1 MFGTGS
7 RRAAALVVG
16 GLLALGVAACGDDS
30 DSGSGSSS
38 SGGGSTQT
46 TPADTGP
53 KAGDTTQ
60 GAGVTDF
67 LKYTGG
73 KAGAADTSQ
82 SPIVIGWVN
91 QQGGPADVGPGATK
105 GAEMAVKYVN
115 EELGVVGGHPIKLA
129 TCFISTTEEQGQT
142 CGQKMANAKDVS
154 VVNVGAVA
162 IGAQSLDSTV
172 SASKQ
177 IVYGVAIGASNAK
190 NKTGFAL
197 FGNGVSVSAPFGTF
211 TSQVVKAKTTAVVW
225 PELPGINESSQA
237 IVASSKAAGMEV
249 KSVSWNPN
257 ATDLVGPL
265 TAAGAQTADAIQAN
279 TDPKGC
285 VNLAKALQDLKID
298 TTVVSEPLCLNP
310 DVAKTLGDT
319 PKWYYGIASSLATD
333 TTDPAVGAYLKV
345 AEKYGLGTASG
356 DNWIPVA
363 FSQIMTTVQWMNAI
377 GADKITP
384 DAIIQQGKAFKG
396 PLLWGPPT
404 IQCGKYPDMPS
415 VCNDQTKFYKY
426 EGKGKLTVASG
437 WLGPPK

>member
-1 MFGTGS
+1 
-7 RRAAALVVG
+7 
-16 GLLALGVAACGDDS
+16 LALGLAACGDDDS
-30 DSGSGSSS
+30 DGDSAS
-38 SGGGSTQT
+38 SGGGSTSETAPQ
-46 TPADTGP
+46 DGGK

-60 GAGVTDF
+60 GAGVVDF
-67 LKYTGG
+67 LEYTGG
-73 KAGAADTSQ
+73 KAGAADTSKA
-82 SPIVIGWVN
+82 PIVIGWVN

-115 EELGVVGGHPIKLA
+115 EELGGVGGHPIKLV
-129 TCFISTTEEQGQT
+129 TCFTSTSEEQGQS
-142 CGQKMANAKDVS
+142 CGQKMVNNKDVA

-172 SASKQ
+172 GAAKP
-177 IVYGVAIGASNAK
+177 IVYGVAIGSSNAK

-211 TSQVVKAKTTAVVW
+211 VSQVLKAKSTAVVW

-237 IVASSKAAGMEV
+237 IVASSKAAGLET
-249 KSVSWNPN
+249 KQVSWNPT

-265 TAAGAQTADAIQAN
+265 TAAGAQTADVIQAN

-285 VNLAKALQDLKID
+285 VNLAKALEGLKID
-298 TTVVSEPLCLNP
+298 TPVVSEPLCLNP

-333 TTDPAVGAYLKV
+333 TTDPAVAAYLKV
-345 AEKYGLGTASG
+345 AEKYGLGEASG

-363 FSQIMTTVQWMNAI
+363 FAQVMTTVQWMNKLGPDA
-377 GADKITP
+377 ITP
-384 DAIIQQGKAFKG
+384 DALIEQGKAFKG

-404 IQCGKYPDMPS
+404 IECGKYPDMPA
-415 VCNDQTKFYKY
+415 VCNDQTKFYNY

-437 WLGPPK
+437 WLGPPS

>member
-1 MFGTGS
+1 M
-7 RRAAALVVG
+7 G
-16 GLLALGVAACGDDS
+16 GLLALGVVACGDDS
-30 DSGSGSSS
+30 DGGGSS
-38 SGGGSTQT
+38 SGGSSTQAA
-46 TPADTGP
+46 PEDGA

-73 KAGAADTSQ
+73 KAGAADS
-82 SPIVIGWVN
+82 SKPPIVIGWVN
-91 QQGGPADVGPGATK
+91 QQGGPTDVGPGATK

-115 EELGVVGGHPIKLA
+115 EELGGVGGHPIKLA
-129 TCFISTTEEQGQT
+129 TCFTSTSEEQGQT
-142 CGQKMANAKDVS
+142 CGQKMANDKTIS
-154 VVNVGAVA
+154 IVNVGAVA

-172 SASKQ
+172 SASKPM
-177 IVYGVAIGASNAK
+177 VYGVAIGASNAK

-211 TSQVVKAKTTAVVW
+211 TSQVIKAKTTAVVW

-249 KSVSWNPN
+249 KQVSWNPN

-285 VNLAKALQDLKID
+285 VNLAKALESLKID

-319 PKWYYGIASSLATD
+319 PKWYYGIASSLAVD

-363 FSQIMTTVQWMNAI
+363 FSQIMTTVQWMNKI
-377 GADKITP
+377 GADAITP
-384 DAIIQQGKAFKG
+384 DALIEQGRAFKG

-404 IQCGKYPDMPS
+404 IQCGKYPDMPA

-437 WLGPPK
+437 WLGPPS

>member
-1 MFGTGS
+1 MFRMVG
-7 RRAAALVVG
+7 RRSAAALVMS
-16 GLLALGVAACGDDS
+16 GLLALGAAACGDDDS
-30 DSGSGSSS
+30 DSGSSGS
-38 SGGGSTQT
+38 GGSTT
-46 TPADTGP
+46 ESAPADSGT

-60 GAGVTDF
+60 GAGVVDF
-67 LKYTGG
+67 QKYVGG
-73 KAGAADTSQ
+73 TAGAADTSK

-115 EELGVVGGHPIKLA
+115 EELGGVEGHPIKLQ
-129 TCFISTTEEQGQT
+129 TCFTSTSEEQGQT
-142 CGQKMANAKDVS
+142 CGQKMANDKDIS

-172 SASKQ
+172 SASKPM
-177 IVYGVAIGASNAK
+177 VYGVAIGASNAK

-211 TSQVVKAKTTAVVW
+211 VSEVLKAKSTAVVW

-237 IVASSKAAGMEV
+237 IVASSKAAGLEV
-249 KSVSWNPN
+249 KQVSWNPN

-265 TAAGAQTADAIQAN
+265 TAAGAQTADVIQAN

-285 VNLAKALQDLKID
+285 VNLAKALESLKID
-298 TTVVSEPLCLNP
+298 TPVVSEPLCLNP
-310 DVAKTLGDT
+310 DVAKALGDT
-319 PKWYYGIASSLATD
+319 PQWTYGIASSLATD
-333 TTDPAVGAYLKV
+333 TTDPAVAAYLKV
-345 AEKYGLGTASG
+345 AEKYDLGTASG

-363 FSQIMTTVQWMNAI
+363 FSQIMTTVQWMNKI
-377 GADKITP
+377 GADSITP
-384 DAIIQQGKAFKG
+384 DALIEQGRAFKG

-404 IQCGKYPDMPS
+404 IECGKYPDMPS
-415 VCNDQTKFYKY
+415 VCNDQTKFYNY

-437 WLGPPK
+437 WLGPPS

>member
-1 MFGTGS
+1 MFRMVG
-7 RRAAALVVG
+7 RRSAVVLVTS
-16 GLLALGVAACGDDS
+16 GLLALGAAACGDDDS
-30 DSGSGSSS
+30 DSGSSGS
-38 SGGGSTQT
+38 GGSTT
-46 TPADTGP
+46 ESAPADSGT

-60 GAGVTDF
+60 GAGVVDF
-67 LKYTGG
+67 QKYVGG
-73 KAGAADTSQ
+73 TAGAADTSK

-115 EELGVVGGHPIKLA
+115 EELGGVEGHPIKLQ
-129 TCFISTTEEQGQT
+129 TCFTSTSEEQGQT
-142 CGQKMANAKDVS
+142 CGQKMANDKDIS

-172 SASKQ
+172 SASKPM
-177 IVYGVAIGASNAK
+177 VYGVAIGASNAK

-211 TSQVVKAKTTAVVW
+211 VSEVLKAKSTAVVW

-237 IVASSKAAGMEV
+237 IVASSKAAGLEI
-249 KSVSWNPN
+249 KQVSWNPN

-265 TAAGAQTADAIQAN
+265 TAAGAQTADVIQAN

-285 VNLAKALQDLKID
+285 VNLAKALKSLKID
-298 TTVVSEPLCLNP
+298 TPVVSEPLCLNP
-310 DVAKTLGDT
+310 DVAKALGDT
-319 PKWYYGIASSLATD
+319 PQWTYGIASSLATD
-333 TTDPAVGAYLKV
+333 TTDPAVAAYLKV
-345 AEKYGLGTASG
+345 AEKYDLGTASG

-363 FSQIMTTVQWMNAI
+363 FSQIMTTVQWMNKI
-377 GADKITP
+377 GADSITP
-384 DAIIQQGKAFKG
+384 DAVIEQGRAFKG

-404 IQCGKYPDMPS
+404 IECGKYPDMPS
-415 VCNDQTKFYKY
+415 VCNDQTKFYNY

-437 WLGPPK
+437 WLGPPS